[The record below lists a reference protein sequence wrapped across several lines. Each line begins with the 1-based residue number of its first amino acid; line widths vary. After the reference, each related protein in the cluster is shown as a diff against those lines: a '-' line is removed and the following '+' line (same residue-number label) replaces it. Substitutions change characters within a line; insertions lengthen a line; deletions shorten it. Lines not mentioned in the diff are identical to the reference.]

1 MWRFLVTSHFERA
14 KRRYDKKRPDEL
26 AAVLRNLDRLR
37 ELLDGLSRC
46 RSAQAG
52 YLHHEPE
59 GYPRCLSL
67 LCRSQPL
74 TAYRRDNVFPVDET
88 RALHIITVGNKNSQA
103 ADLQVALEYVRSLEP
118 PLQP

>member
-14 KRRYDKKRPDEL
+14 KRRYDKKRPEEL

-37 ELLDGLSRC
+37 ELLDGLPNC
-46 RSAQAG
+46 RAAQAG
-52 YLHHEPE
+52 YLHHEQAGLWAIDQKGPSRTKLQE
-59 GYPRCLSL
+59 TRLY
-67 LCRSQPL
+67 
-74 TAYRRDNVFPVDET
+74 VFPVDET

-103 ADLQVALEYVRSLEP
+103 VDLRVALEYVRSLQS